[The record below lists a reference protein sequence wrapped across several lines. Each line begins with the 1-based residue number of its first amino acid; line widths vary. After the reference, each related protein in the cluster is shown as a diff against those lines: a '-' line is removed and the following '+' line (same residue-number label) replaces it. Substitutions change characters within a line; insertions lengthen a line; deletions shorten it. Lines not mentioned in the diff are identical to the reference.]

1 MKIGSL
7 VLQLLVPILISCL
20 LDSSQLKVTN
30 HLGKALHGH
39 ALYILTRIGS
49 QYPQVGFYKLS
60 VEYKELLLYSNVYNF
75 SIATFQEFKSLL
87 SQLPDLRT
95 KLESA
100 ARANQT
106 TATSKM
112 GALSVGG
119 VVDSKSAPTIKLKTD
134 FSNFSLN

>member
-1 MKIGSL
+1 MAF
-7 VLQLLVPILISCL
+7 QLIQFLFFC
-20 LDSSQLKVTN
+20 
-30 HLGKALHGH
+30 
-39 ALYILTRIGS
+39 
-49 QYPQVGFYKLS
+49 
-60 VEYKELLLYSNVYNF
+60 
-75 SIATFQEFKSLL
+75 TFQELKTLL

-106 TATSKM
+106 AVTNKM

-119 VVDSKSAPTIKLKTD
+119 VVDLKSAPTIKLKTD